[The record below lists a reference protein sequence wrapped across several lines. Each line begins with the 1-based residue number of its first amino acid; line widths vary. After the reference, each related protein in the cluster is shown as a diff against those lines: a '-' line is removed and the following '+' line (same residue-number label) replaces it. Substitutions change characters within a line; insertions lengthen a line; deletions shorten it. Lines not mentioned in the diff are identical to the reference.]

1 VEELSSKELVDVV
14 ASFENTESITW
25 IHFEGRIPEVLRAAI
40 PSIRKLIPH
49 AAISIEFEKPDRP
62 GLNDLLP
69 LADIAFFS
77 HTYYSHSQHSSP
89 TSFFASTPRRNS
101 SAALILMVG
110 KEGAYYFSKMY
121 GEGHVSAPSVDVV
134 DATGAGDTF
143 IGGFIWAFGKMRR
156 GLEESV
162 GVAVNLA
169 SRKVSQEGFDSLWT
183 T

>member
-1 VEELSSKELVDVV
+1 VKELNSQELVDSV
-14 ASFENTESITW
+14 ASLENTESITW
-25 IHFEGRIPEVLRAAI
+25 IHFEGRIPDVLRAAI

-49 AAISIEFEKPDRP
+49 ATISIEFEKPDRP

-77 HTYYSHSQHSSP
+77 HTYYSHSQQSSP
-89 TSFFASTPRRNS
+89 ASFFASIPRRNS
-101 SAALILMVG
+101 STALVLMVG
-110 KEGAYYFSKMY
+110 KAGAYYFSKMY
-121 GEGHVSAPSVDVV
+121 GEGHVNAPSVDVV

-143 IGGFIWAFGKMRR
+143 IGGFIWSFGKMRR

-162 GVAVNLA
+162 AVGVNLA
-169 SRKVSQEGFDSLWT
+169 SKKVSQEGFDGVWT